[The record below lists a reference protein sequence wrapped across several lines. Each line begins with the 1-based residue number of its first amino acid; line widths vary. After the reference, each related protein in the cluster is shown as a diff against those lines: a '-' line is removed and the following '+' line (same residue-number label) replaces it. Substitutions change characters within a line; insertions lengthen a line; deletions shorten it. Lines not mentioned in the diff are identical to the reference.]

1 MKTELQREYIK
12 LADAEIVID
21 ACSARIICLHL
32 GICQVAFAHYHRKS
46 KHPGETVYQR
56 KRRIALGIMSDIK
69 SSSELYVSSVDYVNE
84 LKARGISYSRPTIL
98 KLMKLLS

>member
-32 GICQVAFAHYHRKS
+32 GICQVAFARYRKS

-56 KRRIALGIMSDIK
+56 KRRIALGIISDIK